1 MCVTELACLTY
12 IVIFFTNDSS
22 ALLPCYV
29 RRLSYCLLPTNMLKC
44 GAIPLENI
52 VMKKLIQSVKGT
64 REFYPEEMALRN
76 YLYDKVRSASQTF
89 GYQEWDAPFIEAID
103 LYAAKSGEELVKKQ
117 SFTFEDRGGELVT
130 LRPELTPSLARMIAA
145 KQGELNFPV
154 RWWSF
159 GPFWRYEQPQKGRSR
174 EFFQWNVDLLGVN
187 SPEADAELIAMG
199 ATFLRSVG
207 LSPELALI
215 YVNNRRL
222 MDSEFDAL
230 GITQEKRLD
239 VSNLVD
245 RRTKMDPAKWDA
257 YALELGITQKQLDG
271 LKDILGNLDLW
282 KKSDELTRL
291 FAALEALG
299 VKDYVRFDP
308 NIMRG
313 LLYYTGTVFEAFD
326 VSGSLKRAIFG
337 GGRYDNLLADVGG
350 QPLSGVGFA
359 MGDVVIGIILQEA
372 GLVPEFEPSPAQ
384 VLVTVFDEKLWMQS
398 FSLASELRNAGL
410 KVMVYPEP
418 AKLPRQ
424 FKFADKMKMK
434 VVVTIGPDEA
444 EKGLAAVK
452 NLSNGEQVIVTREAV
467 ADEVRKIL

>member
-1 MCVTELACLTY
+1 MA
-12 IVIFFTNDSS
+12 N
-22 ALLPCYV
+22 
-29 RRLSYCLLPTNMLKC
+29 K
-44 GAIPLENI
+44 
-52 VMKKLIQSVKGT
+52 IQAVKGT
-64 REFYPEEMALRN
+64 REFYPEQMALRN
-76 YLYDKVRSASQTF
+76 FIYDKVRSASQVF
-89 GYQEWDAPFIEAID
+89 GYQEWDGPFIETID

-117 SFTFEDRGGELVT
+117 SFTFEDRGGDFVT

-145 KQGELNFPV
+145 KQGELTYPV

-159 GPFWRYEQPQKGRSR
+159 GPFWRYEQPQKGRTR
-174 EFFQWNVDLLGVN
+174 EFFQWNVDMLGVN
-187 SPEADAELIAMG
+187 SPEADAELIAVG

-207 LSPELALI
+207 LSPERALI

-230 GITQEKRLD
+230 GIPAEKRLD

-245 RRTKMDPAKWDA
+245 RRTKMDAAKWDA
-257 YALELGITQKQLDG
+257 NAFELGLNQTQLDG
-271 LKDILGNLDLW
+271 LKDILGNFDLW
-282 KKSDELTRL
+282 KKSEELTRL

-299 VKDYVRFDP
+299 AKDYVKFDP

-326 VSGSLKRAIFG
+326 TSGSLKRAIFG

-372 GLVPEFEPSPAQ
+372 GLLPAYQPSPAQ
-384 VLVTVFDEKLWMQS
+384 VLVTVFDKKLWMPS
-398 FSLASELRNAGL
+398 FALAAELRSAGL
-410 KVMVYPEP
+410 SVMVSPEP
-418 AKLPRQ
+418 TKLPKQ

-434 VVVTIGPDEA
+434 VALVLGPDEV
-444 EKGLAAVK
+444 EKGLVVIK
-452 NLSNGEQVIVTREAV
+452 NLVSGEQVQVKREALV
-467 ADEVRKIL
+467 ESVLGILKNA